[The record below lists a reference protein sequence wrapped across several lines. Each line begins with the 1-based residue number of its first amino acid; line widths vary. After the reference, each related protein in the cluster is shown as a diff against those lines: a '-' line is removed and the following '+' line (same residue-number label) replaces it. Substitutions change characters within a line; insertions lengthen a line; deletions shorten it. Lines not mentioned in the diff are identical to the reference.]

1 MADDIVASNFKQ
13 NQVFLFL
20 INISELME
28 DLSRIIDYL
37 SIIIEEDWLPILI
50 EGRTNQMQFKKS
62 RLVFS
67 YRY

>member
-50 EGRTNQMQFKKS
+50 EGRTNQI
-62 RLVFS
+62 
-67 YRY
+67 